1 MTPHNH
7 IGWAISQHIL
17 IILTTLII
25 IFSLAFAITLVIRA
39 FYFLNIGN
47 DPIEG
52 WTTKKERTL
61 ADVMQDGIEQENI
74 EGNRF
79 VSGFRTMD

>member
-25 IFSLAFAITLVIRA
+25 IFSLSFAITLVIRA
-39 FYFLNIGN
+39 IYFLNIGN
-47 DPIEG
+47 DPIQG
-52 WTTKKERTL
+52 WSNNRERTL
-61 ADVMQDGIEQENI
+61 QDVMKDGIEQEDI
-74 EGNRF
+74 EGNRWIH
-79 VSGFRTMD
+79 GFKD

>member
-79 VSGFRTMD
+79 VSGFRTKD

>member
-1 MTPHNH
+1 MNPTNH

-25 IFSLAFAITLVIRA
+25 IFSLAFAIALVIRA

-52 WTTKKERTL
+52 WSTKQERTL
-61 ADVMQDGIEQENI
+61 SDIMQDGIEQENI

-79 VSGFRTMD
+79 VSGFRTKD

>member
-39 FYFLNIGN
+39 IYFLNIGN

-52 WTTKKERTL
+52 WTTKQERTL
-61 ADVMQDGIEQENI
+61 EDIMKDGIEQDNI

-79 VSGFRTMD
+79 VSGFRTKD

>member
-1 MTPHNH
+1 MTHHNH

-39 FYFLNIGN
+39 IYFLNIGN

-52 WTTKKERTL
+52 WTTKQERTL
-61 ADVMQDGIEQENI
+61 EDIMKDGIEQDNI

-79 VSGFRTMD
+79 VSGFRTKD

>member
-1 MTPHNH
+1 MTPTNH

-52 WTTKKERTL
+52 WITKKERTL
-61 ADVMQDGIEQENI
+61 EDIMQDGIEQDNI

-79 VSGFRTMD
+79 VSGFRTKD

>member
-39 FYFLNIGN
+39 IYFLNIGN

-52 WTTKKERTL
+52 WTTKQERTL
-61 ADVMQDGIEQENI
+61 EDIMKDGIEQDNI
-74 EGNRF
+74 ECNRF
-79 VSGFRTMD
+79 VSGFRTKD